1 MTAYEELLIRLKDID
16 LIGQIGSLLSWDQE
30 VLMPPKA
37 ALLRAEQLA
46 WISKTAHEGLTDS
59 KIGDLLT
66 QLELDDD
73 LSDVQAANIRLA
85 RESYDRATKLP
96 TEFVEEMAK
105 HRSKSLVSWTEAREK
120 DDFSIFRDDLAIAIE
135 HARKKADFYG
145 YENMRYD
152 ALLDLYESG
161 LTVQR
166 LDPLFSG
173 LRDNVAPLIRAVVDS
188 GNRPDMTWIEGSSWS
203 QPAQEELSQ
212 IVSEAIG
219 FDFSAGR
226 RDLSTHPFCGGP
238 NPDDVRWTTR
248 YREDEPFGS
257 LFGSMHETGHGT
269 YEQGRPREFDFEPA
283 GKANGLGVHES
294 QSRLWENQVGRSRE
308 FCEWSLPLW
317 KQCFPDNMEGIDA
330 EQLWQAVNLVEP
342 GLIRVDADEAT
353 YNLHIMIRYE
363 IEKQLI
369 AGEIEVDEL
378 PDAWD
383 EMYQEYLGI
392 KAPNRSLGVLQDVHW
407 SMGAIGYFPTYTLG
421 NLYAAQLLEAAR
433 EDLPTH
439 DDQIRN
445 GEFGHLLGWMRKKIH
460 NKGSVLKPADLIEE
474 ATGSAP
480 SPDAF
485 VRYLTSKVERL
496 YGISA

>member
-1 MTAYEELLIRLKDID
+1 MGAYEELLMKLREID

-30 VLMPPKA
+30 VMMPSKA

-46 WISKTAHEGLTDS
+46 WVSKTGHERLTDS
-59 KIGDLLT
+59 DIGILL
-66 QLELDDD
+66 EEAESDGNLDE
-73 LSDVQAANIRLA
+73 VWKANIRLVK
-85 RESYDRATKLP
+85 ESFDRATKLP

-105 HRSKSLVSWTEAREK
+105 HKSRALVSWTEAREK
-120 DDFSIFRDDLAIAIE
+120 DDFSIFRDDLEISID

-145 YENMRYD
+145 YDVHRYD

-161 LTVQR
+161 LSVKR

-173 LRDNVAPLIRAVVDS
+173 LRDNVAPLVKAVVES
-188 GNRPDMTWIEGSSWS
+188 GKRPDLSWVEDVS
-203 QPAQEELSQ
+203 WDRQAQEKLSQ
-212 IVSEAIG
+212 RVSEEIG

-226 RDLSTHPFCGGP
+226 RDQSTHPFCGGP

-248 YREDEPFGS
+248 YNEDEPFGS

-269 YEQGRPREFDFEPA
+269 YEQGRPREFDFQPA

-294 QSRLWENQVGRSRE
+294 QSRLWENQVGRSKE

-317 KQCFPDNMEGIDA
+317 KYFFPENMKDVEA
-330 EQLWQAVNLVEP
+330 EQLWHAVNLVQP

-363 IEKQLI
+363 VEKQLI
-369 AGEIEVDEL
+369 EGDIEVDQL

-383 EMYQEYLGI
+383 EMYHEYLGI
-392 KAPNRSLGVLQDVHW
+392 KSSNHSLGVLQDVHW
-407 SMGAIGYFPTYTLG
+407 SMGAFGYFPTYTLG

-433 EDLPTH
+433 EELPDH
-439 DDQIRN
+439 DEQIKN
-445 GEFGHLLGWMRKKIH
+445 GEFGHLLGWMRKNVH
-460 NKGSVLKPADLIEE
+460 HRGSVLEPADLIEE
-474 ATGSAP
+474 ATGAPP

-485 VRYLTSKVERL
+485 VRYICTKVEHL
-496 YGISA
+496 YGVSA